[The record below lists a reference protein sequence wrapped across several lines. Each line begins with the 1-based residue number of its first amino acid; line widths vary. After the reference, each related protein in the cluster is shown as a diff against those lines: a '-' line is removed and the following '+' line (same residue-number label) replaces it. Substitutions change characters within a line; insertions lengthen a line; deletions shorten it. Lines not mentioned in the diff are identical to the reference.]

1 MFSIGR
7 SRCQSSSEVGGSRA
21 KMATLSV
28 GEPQEMEGE
37 RICLFLMIYFPRSIS

>member
-7 SRCQSSSEVGGSRA
+7 SRCQSSSEVGGSIA

-37 RICLFLMIYFPRSIS
+37 RTCLFLIICVQMSI

>member
-1 MFSIGR
+1 MSSIGG

-37 RICLFLMIYFPRSIS
+37 RTSLFLMICVQRSI